1 MSANATAAAMRGVPA
16 QFTDI
21 VTSLQGGQSP
31 MTVLLQQGGQ
41 LKDMFGGVGNAA
53 KALGGYVVGL
63 INPITLAAAA
73 AATMGYAF
81 YKGAEEVK
89 DLNKALALTNN
100 YAGLTQ
106 GTFRAMAESV
116 SAYSGATIGEAKQVV
131 QELAASGKIGAA
143 SIINIGK
150 LAKDYAVATGQD
162 IDKITPELIKM
173 FADPAK
179 GAQELNS
186 VMHFLS
192 TTQQEYINTLQRQGE
207 TEKAQLVLSEALAA
221 QLPKNT
227 ESLGALAK
235 GWKAVAGAASWAWDQ
250 MMGVGRPDTIEEQIA
265 KLQRKI
271 KQGAVVTDDFGNTY
285 NINTSGAADKAAL
298 ASLGQALEAQQAEAI
313 LKSQAAA
320 KNAKDTKAW
329 EAISGISK
337 ESQIRALQDQ
347 KKLIND
353 FVAETEQQKKE
364 QRDALTQ
371 IDKNIVDIRRGMGNE
386 SYQAAVGK
394 LRDALAVQEETYKAY
409 YKDIAALQKS
419 GDMDARSAL
428 EATYAVDELKLEAE
442 LEAAENIAALSKGR
456 TAQEQAQANKQV
468 SIIKTRIAD
477 QYRLETE
484 GRAALEEKLRNDNQS
499 LLNDLASA
507 ASKAMTPLEAAGVEF
522 AKRFG
527 KNIQEAMKNGTE
539 AEVEA
544 VRRAATAAWSA
555 MSTKA
560 QFEEAKQSFD
570 ALFTD
575 MQQQLEAV
583 KIAAEN
589 GGGGILASLNAS
601 DAADEIRAKL
611 LPALEDARKKMA
623 EFSVDSPANAK
634 TVTDYSRKLQKESAD
649 TNQFWKKATA
659 DIEQSLTGALEKGF
673 ESGRFDSKKFIQA
686 LQDDLKKA
694 VFKIAIQAVVGQ
706 VTGGIS
712 GMLGGSSAT
721 GSAGSALSL
730 ASSGN
735 SLFNLASGG
744 SSITSGFLGG
754 MASVGSEAALGAA
767 FVGPSATLAGGSVGA
782 GASVGSLFGSSAGAL
797 STALPW
803 IGGALAIASLLGG
816 MFGKGGAPKQNYGT
830 GFIGNATGTIA
841 DAPYAKI
848 AGQIGSGQAM
858 TGQDELQKAIYTDS
872 VKAIVAKYAPSSSY
886 DVLLNS
892 QINVKGKS
900 QNINDAAVYGKNGTL
915 YNFGPDT
922 GQGQDAAQSFF
933 KDSIPKLQ
941 LAIITDAF
949 RNANADYKA
958 IADSIV
964 GTSTDMTDALSGLSA
979 DAVAAMQQNLS
990 GMATLFDAIKT
1001 QINGSITGEA
1011 VASIT
1016 KLAGGFATLTTQ
1028 VNDYYSNFYS
1038 QEEKASKAHE
1048 QLATEFEK
1056 LNLAMPSTRDGFRKI
1071 VESLDITTEAGQ
1083 KSFAALMGLS
1093 GAFASI
1099 TDAAEVAKRSL
1110 KDIAAERDG
1119 LQARLDQAMGNT
1131 AAIRQR
1137 ELDALDPSNRAL
1149 QQQIYALE
1157 DTKAAAEAA
1166 AAAQQKAADAAVEAA
1181 RAAEQAYKDMLA
1193 GLLSAVDN
1201 AYAGVERA
1209 VGAEK
1214 SKIDASYSE
1223 QVSALDAQYQA
1234 SKAVFE
1240 SQRATAQQNL
1250 SAITQVADRLKSAV
1264 KSMQIESDG
1273 LLKNQ
1278 RLMAS
1283 NTLNAALSASQAGAS
1298 LANFPG
1304 LEDALATVAK
1314 PAEQLFSTFQDYAR
1328 EQGRLGATIGSLGQ
1342 NADAQVSVAQMTLD
1356 SINGASQQAE
1366 QIYQRQKEQL
1376 ASQHAADIKALDDIL
1391 KNGMDQVD
1399 ALKGIDK
1406 SVLSVAG
1413 AMAGLASAIAAY
1425 RNASGGGG
1433 SGTYVGASTA
1443 GAGGATLAAG
1453 AGSGSTTS
1461 AAAASTPISKEL
1473 SASLSGY
1480 MGYDE
1485 LALQYGKGWA
1495 DQAMNDPSGSLW
1507 TQAILN
1513 KLYGGGVDMSA
1524 ASLEGIF
1531 GAGNVPSSAQAF
1543 GDSLT
1548 QAQWDQVAAA
1558 ADKTKAF
1565 GDIIGGILGT
1575 NVGEQ
1580 DASHTGI
1587 YDQNG
1592 FLLANTGNY
1601 YVGSGAFTGSEWGI
1615 GQLPGS
1621 VSLAGEQA
1629 IIADN
1634 KNIADMLS
1642 GAPSASAVEML
1653 YQSILGR
1660 SAESAGVD
1668 YWSQQMA
1675 AGLTTEQLAA
1685 QLMASDEYL
1694 KKINGFASG
1703 GTASAGYY
1711 LAGENGPELIHS
1723 DSATRIY
1730 PAEQTSALMARLQ
1743 SPNGDM
1749 AAVLAE
1755 LRAVKAELEQ
1765 LRGASEDT
1773 ARHTRDTKNI
1783 LRNVTQ
1789 DGETLQTTVV
1799 A

>member
-1 MSANATAAAMRGVPA
+1 MVSMDDAGKDASRAIAAIGLDADKLRKQSPDQALRSIAVAFSGYADGAGKSAAAMALMGKEGARMLPFLNDLADAGELNAKLTEAQAKAADEYDKNLKRLSTTGQGWQKELAMGLLPTLDTAVKTFLDMANGAGGLREEVRKLSADGSLNLWAENGVEA
-16 QFTDI
+16 LSMLANSAD
-21 VTSLQGGQSP
+21 
-31 MTVLLQQGGQ
+31 
-41 LKDMFGGVGNAA
+41 GVVRTFKIAGTLIAGFAA
-53 KALGGYVVGL
+53 KA
-63 INPITLAAAA
+63 
-73 AATMGYAF
+73 
-81 YKGAEEVK
+81 
-89 DLNKALALTNN
+89 
-100 YAGLTQ
+100 
-106 GTFRAMAESV
+106 
-116 SAYSGATIGEAKQVV
+116 
-131 QELAASGKIGAA
+131 
-143 SIINIGK
+143 NIGDVLK
-150 LAKDYAVATGQD
+150 D
-162 IDKITPELIKM
+162 IDKI
-173 FADPAK
+173 A
-179 GAQELNS
+179 
-186 VMHFLS
+186 
-192 TTQQEYINTLQRQGE
+192 QGE
-207 TEKAQLVLSEALAA
+207 LAGEKFLKRLDSIKRNKAA
-221 QLPKNT
+221 
-227 ESLGALAK
+227 ESVYAALGADSGLGVRQQVKMAP
-235 GWKAVAGAASWAWDQ
+235 KADSS
-250 MMGVGRPDTIEEQIA
+250 
-265 KLQRKI
+265 
-271 KQGAVVTDDFGNTY
+271 N
-285 NINTSGAADKAAL
+285 
-298 ASLGQALEAQQAEAI
+298 
-313 LKSQAAA
+313 AAA
-320 KNAKDTKAW
+320 KISEYDKLIKSINEKIAVQEAEFAQDEKLTEGQKFATKILEELKNGTLKLTEAQKKNLLAAADTLDAINKQNIAKEKA
-329 EAISGISK
+329 
-337 ESQIRALQDQ
+337 
-347 KKLIND
+347 KKLI
-353 FVAETEQQKKE
+353 
-364 QRDALTQ
+364 
-371 IDKNIVDIRRGMGNE
+371 
-386 SYQAAVGK
+386 
-394 LRDALAVQEETYKAY
+394 
-409 YKDIAALQKS
+409 
-419 GDMDARSAL
+419 
-428 EATYAVDELKLEAE
+428 DELLE
-442 LEAAENIAALSKGR
+442 
-456 TAQEQAQANKQV
+456 
-468 SIIKTRIAD
+468 
-477 QYRLETE
+477 
-484 GRAALEEKLRNDNQS
+484 
-499 LLNDLASA
+499 
-507 ASKAMTPLEAAGVEF
+507 
-522 AKRFG
+522 
-527 KNIQEAMKNGTE
+527 KNGKE
-539 AEVEA
+539 LDGIKKQISAE
-544 VRRAATAAWSA
+544 
-555 MSTKA
+555 
-560 QFEEAKQSFD
+560 
-570 ALFTD
+570 
-575 MQQQLEAV
+575 
-583 KIAAEN
+583 
-589 GGGGILASLNAS
+589 
-601 DAADEIRAKL
+601 
-611 LPALEDARKKMA
+611 
-623 EFSVDSPANAK
+623 
-634 TVTDYSRKLQKESAD
+634 KESAD
-649 TNQFWKKATA
+649 LLGLSKEAASEYAIAKLEVAAAAKQAQAAIEDQNAAMAAMLGGDEAVISSARLQAQAYREQAEALGDLATSKRQTVAKEIAVEQAKKSAQA
-659 DIEQSLTGALEKGF
+659 WEEFSKEIESSLSGALMSAF
-673 ESGRFDSKKFIQA
+673 ESGGNAGQNFVKSLQVMLKQA
-686 LQDDLKKA
+686 ALK
-694 VFKIAIQAVVGQ
+694 VVVQAIVQP
-706 VTGGIS
+706 VTGSIVEA
-712 GMLGGSSAT
+712 LGGPSAT
-721 GSAGSALSL
+721 GAGSALSL

-735 SLFNLASGG
+735 SLFNLAGGG

-754 MASVGSEAALGAA
+754 MASAGSEAALGAA
-767 FVGPSATLAGGSVGA
+767 FVGPSASLAGGSVGA
-782 GASVGSLFGSSAGAL
+782 GASVGGLFGSSAGAI
-797 STALPW
+797 SAALPW

-858 TGQDELQKAIYTDS
+858 TGQDDLQKAIYTDS

-900 QNINDAAVYGKNGTL
+900 QNINDASVYGKNGTL

-979 DAVAAMQQNLS
+979 DAVAAMQANLS

-1166 AAAQQKAADAAVEAA
+1166 AAAQQQAADAAVEAA

-1193 GLLSAVDN
+1193 GMLSAVDN

-1214 SKIDASYSE
+1214 SKIDASYAD

-1328 EQGRLGATIGSLGQ
+1328 EQGRLGATIGSLGK

-1433 SGTYVGASTA
+1433 AYIGGSAASGGGVTA
-1443 GAGGATLAAG
+1443 IGGSSAAG
-1453 AGSGSTTS
+1453 
-1461 AAAASTPISKEL
+1461 AAAASTPISADL

-1513 KLYGGGVDMSA
+1513 KLYGGGVDMTA
-1524 ASLEGIF
+1524 AGLESIF
-1531 GAGNVPSSAQAF
+1531 GAGNVPSSAQSF

-1558 ADKTKAF
+1558 TDKTKAF
-1565 GDIIGGILGT
+1565 GDIIGGILGAT
-1575 NVGEQ
+1575 ANEQ
-1580 DASHTGI
+1580 DANHTGI

-1601 YVGSGAFTGSEWGI
+1601 YVGSGAFTGAEYGL

-1634 KNIADMLS
+1634 KNIAGMLS

-1675 AGLTTEQLAA
+1675 AGLTSEQLAA

-1711 LAGENGPELIHS
+1711 LAGEHGPELIHS

-1743 SPNGDM
+1743 SPNESN
-1749 AAVLAE
+1749 AVLAAKLDAVIEE
-1755 LRAVKAELEQ
+1755 LNQ
-1765 LRGASEDT
+1765 LRGCAEGT
-1773 ARHTRDTKNI
+1773 ERHTRDTKNI

>member
-1 MSANATAAAMRGVPA
+1 MAEQQTSIVITAVDKTAPAINSAAAGLERLGSASEKIKDSLAALAGASAITGLATSFAFAVKGAIDTADEMGKMAEKAGLAVETFSALAYAAKKTDVPIE
-16 QFTDI
+16 T
-21 VTSLQGGQSP
+21 
-31 MTVLLQQGGQ
+31 MQQGIKKLSVSIADAAAGNDKQIRAFSALGVAVQDSSGKVRSAKDVMLDLATVFEKANDGPTKVAYAIALMGKNGSEMIPALNKGGEALRKLMADAQEMGKVVTQEVADMADKFNKDLDKLTSGQ
-41 LKDMFGGVGNAA
+41 KQFAMEVAKDMLPGLNSITTAMIAARKESGLLMSLWVGLGGLFGEFVAAKEVPFQLPQVEATIGQIEKRINELKAQKGGVDQQGLLGRWINGSNSDQIKEAEATLKSWVARRNALLV
-53 KALGGYVVGL
+53 KPPPKEPVLKEGKSDLDPRGLG
-63 INPITLAAAA
+63 P
-73 AATMGYAF
+73 
-81 YKGAEEVK
+81 K
-89 DLNKALALTNN
+89 DEKEKKDPYESIIKSAREWIAVANLQLNTDENLTEAGKALAKME
-100 YAGLTQ
+100 AMSAEEKAK
-106 GTFRAMAESV
+106 GTAATRALATEELKRADILQKLFAAKKMRNDFALFDAKELDALREEGKILNLNAISLARYQEEKKYENQITEKFFNVSV
-116 SAYSGATIGEAKQVV
+116 SANGEIVKTRKYLDDETDAALKNA
-131 QELAASGKIGAA
+131 EAHKKIAGGLAEEGAA
-143 SIINIGK
+143 
-150 LAKDYAVATGQD
+150 
-162 IDKITPELIKM
+162 
-173 FADPAK
+173 
-179 GAQELNS
+179 
-186 VMHFLS
+186 
-192 TTQQEYINTLQRQGE
+192 
-207 TEKAQLVLSEALAA
+207 
-221 QLPKNT
+221 
-227 ESLGALAK
+227 
-235 GWKAVAGAASWAWDQ
+235 
-250 MMGVGRPDTIEEQIA
+250 
-265 KLQRKI
+265 
-271 KQGAVVTDDFGNTY
+271 
-285 NINTSGAADKAAL
+285 
-298 ASLGQALEAQQAEAI
+298 
-313 LKSQAAA
+313 
-320 KNAKDTKAW
+320 
-329 EAISGISK
+329 
-337 ESQIRALQDQ
+337 
-347 KKLIND
+347 KKLIQQYDQEIAQLKIDNTIYFD
-353 FVAETEQQKKE
+353 DAARQLDMLDQEAAKRRILIESIASESAERQKAEERFAEWRQASQSRIGVDKLKEAWQSVDQVAHDAFVGMFEKGQDTFKNLTKVLKSTLI
-364 QRDALTQ
+364 DAL
-371 IDKNIVDIRRGMGNE
+371 
-386 SYQAAVGK
+386 YQMTVKKWVFSIFA
-394 LRDALAVQEETYKAY
+394 
-409 YKDIAALQKS
+409 
-419 GDMDARSAL
+419 DMTGANSA
-428 EATYAVDELKLEAE
+428 
-442 LEAAENIAALSKGR
+442 
-456 TAQEQAQANKQV
+456 
-468 SIIKTRIAD
+468 
-477 QYRLETE
+477 
-484 GRAALEEKLRNDNQS
+484 
-499 LLNDLASA
+499 
-507 ASKAMTPLEAAGVEF
+507 
-522 AKRFG
+522 
-527 KNIQEAMKNGTE
+527 
-539 AEVEA
+539 
-544 VRRAATAAWSA
+544 
-555 MSTKA
+555 
-560 QFEEAKQSFD
+560 
-570 ALFTD
+570 
-575 MQQQLEAV
+575 
-583 KIAAEN
+583 
-589 GGGGILASLNAS
+589 GGIA
-601 DAADEIRAKL
+601 
-611 LPALEDARKKMA
+611 
-623 EFSVDSPANAK
+623 
-634 TVTDYSRKLQKESAD
+634 
-649 TNQFWKKATA
+649 
-659 DIEQSLTGALEKGF
+659 G
-673 ESGRFDSKKFIQA
+673 
-686 LQDDLKKA
+686 
-694 VFKIAIQAVVGQ
+694 
-706 VTGGIS
+706 
-712 GMLGGSSAT
+712 AT

-782 GASVGSLFGSSAGAL
+782 GASVGGLFGSSAGAI
-797 STALPW
+797 SAALPW

-841 DAPYAKI
+841 DAPYNKI

-872 VKAIVAKYAPSSSY
+872 VKAIVSKYAPSSSY

-949 RNANADYKA
+949 RSANADYKA

-979 DAVAAMQQNLS
+979 DAVAAMQANLS

-1001 QINGSITGEA
+1001 QINGSVTGEA

-1099 TDAAEVAKRSL
+1099 TDAAEIAKRSL

-1214 SKIDASYSE
+1214 SKIDASYTE

-1240 SQRATAQQNL
+1240 SQRAAAQQNL
-1250 SAITQVADRLKSAV
+1250 SAITQVADRLKTAV

-1328 EQGRLGATIGSLGQ
+1328 EQGRLGATIDGLGK

-1391 KNGMDQVD
+1391 KNGQDQVD

-1413 AMAGLASAIAAY
+1413 AMAGLASAIAAFKS
-1425 RNASGGGG
+1425 ASGGGG
-1433 SGTYVGASTA
+1433 GSITTALGGSVGSAGTIAAGGSSALGTA
-1443 GAGGATLAAG
+1443 GASGMQDAVPSYSAWTGGVSQDYATL
-1453 AGSGSTTS
+1453 
-1461 AAAASTPISKEL
+1461 SK
-1473 SASLSGY
+1473 
-1480 MGYDE
+1480 
-1485 LALQYGKGWA
+1485 
-1495 DQAMNDPSGSLW
+1495 
-1507 TQAILN
+1507 
-1513 KLYGGGVDMSA
+1513 
-1524 ASLEGIF
+1524 IF
-1531 GAGNVPSSAQAF
+1531 GADGIPGSAIT
-1543 GDSLT
+1543 SIT
-1548 QAQWDQVAAA
+1548 QAALTSDQWAQIAASSNPLA
-1558 ADKTKAF
+1558 TYGQLFGATVGANIKT
-1565 GDIIGGILGT
+1565 
-1575 NVGEQ
+1575 Q
-1580 DASHTGI
+1580 DGQHAGI
-1587 YDQNG
+1587 YDSRGQ
-1592 FLLANTGNY
+1592 LLGNVGNY
-1601 YVGSGAFTGSEWGI
+1601 YIGSGAFTGAEYGL

-1629 IIADN
+1629 IVADN
-1634 KNIADMLS
+1634 NNIANMLGS
-1642 GAPSASAVEML
+1642 APASSAIEML

-1660 SAESAGVD
+1660 SVDTAGAD
-1668 YWSQQMA
+1668 YWAQQMQS
-1675 AGLTTEQLAA
+1675 GLTSQELAA
-1685 QLMASDEYL
+1685 KLMGSEEYL

-1703 GTASAGYY
+1703 GGASAGYY
-1711 LAGENGPELIHS
+1711 MAGERGPELIHS

-1755 LRAVKAELEQ
+1755 LRAVKAELEVM
-1765 LRGASEDT
+1765 RGCSEGT
-1773 ARHTRDTKNI
+1773 ERHTRDTKNI

-1789 DGETLQTTVV
+1789 DGETFQTTVV